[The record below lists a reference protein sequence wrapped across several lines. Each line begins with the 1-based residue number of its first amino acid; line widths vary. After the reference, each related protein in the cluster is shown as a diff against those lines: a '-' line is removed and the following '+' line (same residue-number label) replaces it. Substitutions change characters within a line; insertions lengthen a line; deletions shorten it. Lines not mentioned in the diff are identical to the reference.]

1 LTNLFDSG
9 PETPVPNLPEYS
21 VSEISGAIRKTLESS
36 FGYVRVRGEISGF
49 KRHTSGHCYLT
60 LKDEAAALS
69 GVMWKGNAGRLAFRP
84 EDGLEVIVTG
94 RVSAYV
100 ARSGYQIIIDSMEPA
115 GAGAL
120 MALLEERRRKL
131 EAEGLFD
138 AARKKPIPFLPT
150 VIGVVTSP
158 TGAVIRD
165 IMHRLNDRFPRRVL
179 LWPVIVQG
187 EGSAEQVA
195 AAVAGFNRLEAGGRI
210 PRPDVLI
217 VARGGGS
224 IEDLWAFNEEVVV
237 RAVAA
242 SNIPVISAVGH
253 ETDTTLIDH
262 AADRRCPT
270 PTAAAETAVPV
281 RADLIT
287 TVMDYERRLVGAAS
301 RLVER
306 RRQLLVGLARGLPR
320 LRDLLGLPQQRF
332 DDLCERLP
340 RALTAGLAV
349 HERQFATIASGLK
362 PRLLAERTRADQ
374 RLLGELSGRLARCGG
389 ARVQEQRL
397 RFEGT
402 VRLFDSLNY
411 QSVLKRGYAVI
422 RGTDGRAVVSS
433 GAARPGDGLEIE
445 FRDGRTAVTV
455 AGASPP
461 KPRGSKPGGGTPPT
475 QGRLL

>member
-1 LTNLFDSG
+1 MTNLFDSG
-9 PETPVPNLPEYS
+9 PEGPAPNLPEYS
-21 VSEISGAIRKTLESS
+21 VSEISGAIRRTLENS

-60 LKDEAAALS
+60 LKDEGAALS
-69 GVMWKGNAGRLAFRP
+69 GVMWKGNAARLAFRP

-131 EAEGLFD
+131 AAEGLFEP
-138 AARKKPIPFLPT
+138 AARKPIPFLPEI
-150 VIGVVTSP
+150 IGVVTSP

-187 EGSAEQVA
+187 EGAAEQVA
-195 AAVAGFNRLEAGGRI
+195 AAVAGFNRLGAGGRI

-242 SNIPVISAVGH
+242 SDIPVISAVGH

-262 AADRRCPT
+262 AADKRCPT

-287 TVMDYERRLVGAAS
+287 TVMDWDRRLLGATS
-301 RLVER
+301 RMLER
-306 RRQLLVGLARGLPR
+306 RRQVLTGLARGLPR
-320 LRDLLGLPQQRF
+320 LRDMLGLPQQRF
-332 DDLCERLP
+332 DDLSERLP
-340 RALTAGLAV
+340 RALRAGLAV
-349 HERQFATIASGLK
+349 HERQFAAVAAALK
-362 PRLLAERTRADQ
+362 SRLLTGHMAGEERALAD
-374 RLLGELSGRLARCGG
+374 LAGRLQRCGR
-389 ARVQEQRL
+389 ARVQEERL
-397 RFEGT
+397 RFDGM

-422 RGTDGRAVVSS
+422 RGADGKAVLSS
-433 GAARPGDGLEIE
+433 GATRPGDALEIE

-455 AGASPP
+455 DGAPVSRPRAG
-461 KPRGSKPGGGTPPT
+461 KPMGTPPT